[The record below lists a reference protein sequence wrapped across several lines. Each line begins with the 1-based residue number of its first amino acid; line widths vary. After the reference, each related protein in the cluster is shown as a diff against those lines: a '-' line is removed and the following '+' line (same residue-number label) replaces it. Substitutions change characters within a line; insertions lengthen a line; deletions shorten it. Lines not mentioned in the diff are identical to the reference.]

1 METLY
6 RKKENGRYE
15 ETSISYTDNLSDGV
29 WLVQTKPHSRSIT
42 SLFWKVG
49 DLKRVA
55 DVTTHAALLGFQD
68 QLTTYLSKLT
78 DENSPEY
85 KDAKERLGGY
95 LYEPVQLG
103 NISTS
108 DLCSLFLRQIAI
120 NIETSNEQTK

>member
-6 RKKENGRYE
+6 RKKANGRYE
-15 ETSISYTDNLSDGV
+15 ETSIAYTDDLSDGV

-55 DVTTHAALLGFQD
+55 DVTTHAALQGFQD
-68 QLTTYLSKLT
+68 QLTTYLSKLK
-78 DENSPEY
+78 DETSPEY

-95 LYEPVQLG
+95 LSGPVQLG

-120 NIETSNEQTK
+120 NIENTNE

>member
-6 RKKENGRYE
+6 RKKANGRYE
-15 ETSISYTDNLSDGV
+15 EASTAYTDDLSDGV
-29 WLVQTKPHSRSIT
+29 WLVQTKPYSRSIT

-55 DVTTHAALLGFQD
+55 DVTTHAALQGFQD
-68 QLTTYLSKLT
+68 QLTEYLSKLT
-78 DENSPEY
+78 DETSPEY
-85 KDAKERLGGY
+85 KDAKERFYMHG
-95 LYEPVQLG
+95 PVQLG

-120 NIETSNEQTK
+120 NIENTK

>member
-6 RKKENGRYE
+6 RKKANGRYE
-15 ETSISYTDNLSDGV
+15 EASTAYTDDLSDGV
-29 WLVQTKPHSRSIT
+29 WLVQTKPYSRSIT

-55 DVTTHAALLGFQD
+55 DITTHAALLGFQD

-78 DENSPEY
+78 DETSPEY

-95 LYEPVQLG
+95 LPGPVQLG
-103 NISTS
+103 NISAS

-120 NIETSNEQTK
+120 NIENTNEQTR

>member
-6 RKKENGRYE
+6 RKKANGRYE
-15 ETSISYTDNLSDGV
+15 ETSIAYTDDLSDGV

-55 DVTTHAALLGFQD
+55 DVTTHAALQGFQD

-78 DENSPEY
+78 DETSPEY

-95 LYEPVQLG
+95 LQRPVG
-103 NISTS
+103 YHNISAS

-120 NIETSNEQTK
+120 NIENTK

>member
-15 ETSISYTDNLSDGV
+15 ETSISYTDDLSDGL

-68 QLTTYLSKLT
+68 QLTTYLSKLK
-78 DENSPEY
+78 DKNSPEY

-95 LYEPVQLG
+95 LYGPVQLD
-103 NISTS
+103 NISAS

-120 NIETSNEQTK
+120 NIETSNEQTR

>member
-15 ETSISYTDNLSDGV
+15 ETSISYTDDLSDGV
-29 WLVQTKPHSRSIT
+29 WLVQTKPSSRSIT

-95 LYEPVQLG
+95 LYGPVQLG

-120 NIETSNEQTK
+120 NIENSNEQAR

>member
-15 ETSISYTDNLSDGV
+15 ETSISYTDDLSDGV
-29 WLVQTKPHSRSIT
+29 WLVQTKPSSRSIT

-85 KDAKERLGGY
+85 KDAKEKFYMHG
-95 LYEPVQLG
+95 PVQLG

-120 NIETSNEQTK
+120 NIETSNEQTR

>member
-6 RKKENGRYE
+6 RKKANGRYE
-15 ETSISYTDNLSDGV
+15 ETSIGYTDDLSDGV
-29 WLVQTKPHSRSIT
+29 WLVQTKPCSRSIT

-78 DENSPEY
+78 DETSPEY
-85 KDAKERLGGY
+85 KDAKERFYMHG
-95 LYEPVQLG
+95 PVHLG

-120 NIETSNEQTK
+120 NIENTK

>member
-6 RKKENGRYE
+6 RKKANGRYE
-15 ETSISYTDNLSDGV
+15 ETSIAYTDDLSDGV

-85 KDAKERLGGY
+85 KDAKERFYMHG
-95 LYEPVQLG
+95 PVQLG

-120 NIETSNEQTK
+120 NIETSNEQTR

>member
-6 RKKENGRYE
+6 RKKANGRYE
-15 ETSISYTDNLSDGV
+15 EASIAYTDDLSDGV
-29 WLVQTKPHSRSIT
+29 WLVQTKPCSRSIT

-85 KDAKERLGGY
+85 KDAKERFYMHG
-95 LYEPVQLG
+95 PIQLG

>member
-6 RKKENGRYE
+6 RKKANGRYE
-15 ETSISYTDNLSDGV
+15 ETSIAYTDDLSDGV
-29 WLVQTKPHSRSIT
+29 WLVQSKPHSRSIT

-78 DENSPEY
+78 DETSPEY
-85 KDAKERLGGY
+85 KDAKERFYMHG
-95 LYEPVQLG
+95 PVQLG

-120 NIETSNEQTK
+120 NIENTNEQTR

>member
-6 RKKENGRYE
+6 RKKANGRYE
-15 ETSISYTDNLSDGV
+15 EASIAYTDDLSDGV
-29 WLVQTKPHSRSIT
+29 WLVQTKPCSRSIT

-85 KDAKERLGGY
+85 KDAKERFYMHG
-95 LYEPVQLG
+95 PIQLG

-120 NIETSNEQTK
+120 NIENSNEQTR

>member
-15 ETSISYTDNLSDGV
+15 ETSIAYTDDLSDGV
-29 WLVQTKPHSRSIT
+29 WLVQTKPYSRSIT

-95 LYEPVQLG
+95 LYRPVQLG

-120 NIETSNEQTK
+120 NIENSNEQTR